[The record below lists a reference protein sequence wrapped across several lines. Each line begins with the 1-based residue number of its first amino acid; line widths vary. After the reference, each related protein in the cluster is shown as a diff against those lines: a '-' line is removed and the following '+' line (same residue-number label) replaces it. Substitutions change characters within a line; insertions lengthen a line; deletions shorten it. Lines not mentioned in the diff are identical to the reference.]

1 MLEPQWE
8 AYILNVKY
16 SSMVKLFSPKYEQ
29 NKGIETKSKD
39 ALREMRQK
47 HLAKEQCIPEI

>member
-1 MLEPQWE
+1 
-8 AYILNVKY
+8 
-16 SSMVKLFSPKYEQ
+16 MVKLFSPKYEQ